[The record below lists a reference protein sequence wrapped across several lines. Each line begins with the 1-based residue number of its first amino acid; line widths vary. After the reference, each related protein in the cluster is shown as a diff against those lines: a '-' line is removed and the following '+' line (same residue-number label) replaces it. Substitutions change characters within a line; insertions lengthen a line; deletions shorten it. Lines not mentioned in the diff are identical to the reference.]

1 MAIVAVFPLGAAAL
15 ALCCT
20 MVTMATQ
27 KPLVVA
33 PLRNEIVS
41 HFAKVVVG
49 ADDNSQESKDLVV
62 CMYVLGSVPLVSVL
76 WSFHCKWT
84 LNYNLFLF
92 QLYI

>member
-1 MAIVAVFPLGAAAL
+1 
-15 ALCCT
+15 

-27 KPLVVA
+27 MPHVVA

-84 LNYNLFLF
+84 LNYNLFYF
-92 QLYI
+92 NCIFNNYPMSVHWI

>member
-1 MAIVAVFPLGAAAL
+1 
-15 ALCCT
+15 

-27 KPLVVA
+27 MPHVVA

-49 ADDNSQESKDLVV
+49 ADDNSQESTDLVV
-62 CMYVLGSVPLVSVL
+62 CMYVLGSVLLVSVL
-76 WSFHCKWT
+76 WSFHCKRT

>member
-1 MAIVAVFPLGAAAL
+1 
-15 ALCCT
+15 

-27 KPLVVA
+27 MPHVVA

-62 CMYVLGSVPLVSVL
+62 SMYVPGSVPPVSVL
-76 WSFHCKWT
+76 WSCHCKRA
-84 LNYNLFLF
+84 LNYNL
-92 QLYI
+92 LYFNCMFNNYFTSAHWI